1 MPLTE
6 ARRKAN
12 NKYIAN
18 NYTVLGVKIRKDKAE
33 EFKKLCQDAGTTP
46 NAIFTKA
53 IEDFMTEKNP
63 VA

>member
-53 IEDFMTEKNP
+53 IDDFMTEKNP
-63 VA
+63 AE

>member
-53 IEDFMTEKNP
+53 IDDFMTEKNP
-63 VA
+63 VE

>member
-53 IEDFMTEKNP
+53 IDDFMTEKNP
-63 VA
+63 AD